1 MLGVVWL
8 DQASMVGALQE
19 IRHGNAT
26 RNATH
31 ESHHWGRARK
41 RVRFGAL
48 EPAKPQSRKGCPMK
62 IRLTL
67 FALATVVLLSAC
79 TTAPINTAPPPV
91 STEIKSLLWV
101 GNSFFYYNNSMH
113 NHVGKILGAS
123 GVYGQR
129 ATSATISGAGLN
141 WHNVEAYLK
150 QGGVASAYIDIYN
163 EVRTNN
169 VDKLFDGVMMMDCSQ
184 CPVHPKLQPK
194 FHEYVAKHSATARK
208 HGAAPILF
216 MSWATGREANMTARV
231 AAEYIKAGK
240 QNNALVV
247 PAGLAFANAIA
258 ARPDLDLYAPD
269 GRHPSLMGTYLAAC
283 TVVASVYKTNPTGSV
298 YTAGLPDD
306 VAAFLQGV
314 AWDTAQAFH
323 AKEGRGGL

>member
-1 MLGVVWL
+1 MNIRAMILIL
-8 DQASMVGALQE
+8 ASFAVLAGC
-19 IRHGNAT
+19 AT
-26 RNATH
+26 
-31 ESHHWGRARK
+31 
-41 RVRFGAL
+41 
-48 EPAKPQSRKGCPMK
+48 PAVK
-62 IRLTL
+62 
-67 FALATVVLLSAC
+67 
-79 TTAPINTAPPPV
+79 TTPPAV

-113 NHVGKILGAS
+113 SHVGKILTAS
-123 GVYGQR
+123 GVKEIR
-129 ATSATISGAGLN
+129 ATSATISGASLN

-150 QGGVASAYIDIYN
+150 PGGVASAEIGHNN
-163 EVRTNN
+163 EVLINTF
-169 VDKLFDGVMMMDCSQ
+169 DKLFDGVMMMDCSQ
-184 CPVHPKLQPK
+184 CTVHPKLQPK

-216 MSWATGREANMTARV
+216 MSWATGKVTDMTARV

-283 TVVASVYKTNPTGSV
+283 TVVASVYKTNPTGST
-298 YTAGLPDD
+298 YTADLPDD
-306 VAAFLQGV
+306 VAAFLQRV
-314 AWDTAQAFH
+314 AWETAQAFH